1 MTISS
6 RSTHTS
12 DRSILSA
19 MTAENFEEIVFL
31 QNSRIGLKAIIA
43 IHSTRLGPAHGG
55 IRCKPYRGEQDALAD
70 VMRLAHAMSRKAAL
84 AGVPA
89 GGGKAVII
97 AHPGLNRRAAYE
109 TLGRSIERWGGR
121 FYTGPDVGTTERDL
135 AAVRRNTK
143 YVVEPQKGKGPGDI
157 AVATAKGVI
166 ASIRATLK
174 FLYGDSSPTGRHVAV
189 QGLGAIGGRVAEWLW
204 TSSANLTVTEI
215 DQKKLNPWNN
225 RERVRVV
232 PPGRILGAECE
243 LFCPCALGGIISA
256 KTKLNCDAIVG
267 AANNPLTDD
276 AVAAALHRRAILFA
290 PDFVVNAGGLIE
302 GAGRHLGFA
311 RQTSSKIEH
320 ISETLLE
327 IYRRAARE
335 GTSPYQMALKMA
347 DARIARG

>member
-1 MTISS
+1 MSA
-6 RSTHTS
+6 RP
-12 DRSILSA
+12 ILGT
-19 MTAENFEEIVFL
+19 MTAEDFEEIVFL
-31 QNSRIGLKAIIA
+31 QDRKIGLKAIIA

-55 IRCKPYRGEQDALAD
+55 IRCKPYRSEHEALAD

-97 AHPGLNRRAAYE
+97 AHPGLKRRAAYE
-109 TLGRSIERWGGR
+109 ALGRTIEHWGGR

-135 AAVRRNTK
+135 AAVRRSTH
-143 YVVEPQKGKGPGDI
+143 YVVEPQKGRGPGDI

-174 FLYGDSSPTGRHVAV
+174 FLYGDSSPAGKHVAV

-204 TSSANLTVTEI
+204 ASDADLTVT
-215 DQKKLNPWNN
+215 DVAQDKLRSWRH
-225 RERVRVV
+225 RERVHVAA
-232 PPGRILGAECE
+232 PGRILSTDCN

-256 KTKLNCDAIVG
+256 QTRLNCDAIVG

-276 AVAAALHRRAILFA
+276 AVAVALQRRGILFA

-311 RQTSSKIEH
+311 RRTSRMIEH
-320 ISETLLE
+320 IGDTLLD
-327 IYRRAARE
+327 IYRRSRRE
-335 GTSPYQMALKMA
+335 RTSPYHMALKLA
-347 DARIARG
+347 DARIARGR